1 MVITSFELAN
11 LFPNRD
17 ISTITNE
24 EIIKK
29 REEYYKK
36 ITTQKTSSDFKT
48 YKTVDIIL
56 DEYGNETIGIIE
68 KTGFEGEGA

>member
-1 MVITSFELAN
+1 MVMSSFELMG
-11 LFPNRD
+11 LFPDRD

-36 ITTQKTSSDFKT
+36 NDSLQSSNNFKT
-48 YKTVDIIL
+48 YKTVGIVL
-56 DEYGNETIGIIE
+56 DDYGNETVGIIE